1 MTSSTNFKP
10 VIKWTGSKRTISD
23 KIVSTFPKKYDMYYE
38 PFLGSGSILYQLN
51 PSEAT
56 CGDICEPLIG
66 IWKLIRDDPDELITY
81 YRKEWKR
88 LQDEGPDVYYEIRD
102 KFNDT
107 KDPKHLFFLSRTCVN
122 GLIRFNSDGEFN
134 NSFHLSRPGINPK
147 RMGPIISDWSRDIQD
162 VEFVSGDYNETT
174 SDVSQ
179 DDFIY
184 LDPPYFNTTSRYY
197 GSIDYE
203 IFLDFLK
210 DLNDRD
216 VKYALSYDGHSGD
229 TDYTVDLPE
238 WAYEE
243 HLLLSS
249 GNSSFKNV
257 MDQEVAEV
265 KESLY
270 LNYERPKQSE
280 EQSRLHSF

>member
-1 MTSSTNFKP
+1 
-10 VIKWTGSKRTISD
+10 
-23 KIVSTFPKKYDMYYE
+23 MYYE
-38 PFLGSGSILYQLN
+38 PFLGSGSILYQLS
-51 PSEAT
+51 PSEAI

-66 IWKLIRDDPDELITY
+66 IWKLIRDDPEELITY
-81 YRKEWKR
+81 YRREWKR
-88 LQDEGPDVYYEIRD
+88 LQDEGPDVYYEIRE
-102 KFNDT
+102 KFNET
-107 KDPKHLFFLSRTCVN
+107 KNPKHLFFLSRTCVN

-147 RMGPIISDWSRDIQD
+147 RMGPIITEWSRDIQD
-162 VEFVSGDYNETT
+162 VEFVSGEYNVTT

-179 DDFIY
+179 GDFVY

-197 GSIDYE
+197 GSIDYDR
-203 IFLDFLK
+203 FLDFLK

-243 HLLLSS
+243 HLMLSS

-270 LNYERPKQSE
+270 LNYERPEQTE
-280 EQSRLHSF
+280 EQSRLQSF

>member
-23 KIVSTFPKKYDMYYE
+23 DIVSTFPQDFNKYYE

-51 PSEAT
+51 PQKAI
-56 CGDICEPLIG
+56 CGDVCEPLIG
-66 IWKLIRDDPDELITY
+66 IWEMIRDEPDRLSKY
-81 YRKEWKR
+81 YRQEWNR
-88 LQDEGPDVYYEIRD
+88 LQEEGQEVYYEVRD
-102 KFNDT
+102 KFNET
-107 KDPKHLFFLSRTCVN
+107 KKPEYLFFLSRTCVN

-147 RMGPIISDWSRDIQD
+147 RMGPIITEWSRRIQD
-162 VEFVSGDYNETT
+162 VEFYSGDYEETT
-174 SDVSQ
+174 ADISQ
-179 DDFIY
+179 QDFVY

-197 GSIDYE
+197 GSIDYDR
-203 IFLDFLK
+203 FMDFLR
-210 DLNDRD
+210 DLNNQGI
-216 VKYALSYDGHSGD
+216 KYALSYDGTSGD
-229 TDYTVDLPE
+229 TDYTVDIPD

-243 HLLLSS
+243 HLMLTS

-257 MDQEVAEV
+257 MDQEVEEV

-270 LNYERPKQSE
+270 LNYVRPKQSE
-280 EQSRLHSF
+280 EQSKLHSF

>member
-23 KIVSTFPKKYDMYYE
+23 KIVSTFPEEFDMYYE
-38 PFLGSGSILYQLN
+38 PFLGSGSILYQLS
-51 PSEAT
+51 PSEAI

-66 IWKLIRDDPDELITY
+66 IWKLIRDDPEELITY
-81 YRKEWKR
+81 YRREWKR
-88 LQDEGPDVYYEIRD
+88 LQDEGPDVYYEIRE
-102 KFNDT
+102 KFNET
-107 KDPKHLFFLSRTCVN
+107 KNPKHLFFLSRTCVN

-147 RMGPIISDWSRDIQD
+147 RMGPIITEWSRDIQN
-162 VEFVSGDYNETT
+162 VEFVSGEYNVTT

-179 DDFIY
+179 GDFVY
-184 LDPPYFNTTSRYY
+184 LDPPYFNTISRYY
-197 GSIDYE
+197 GSIDYDR
-203 IFLDFLK
+203 FLDFLK

-243 HLLLSS
+243 HLMLSS

-270 LNYERPKQSE
+270 LNYERPKQTE
-280 EQSRLHSF
+280 EQSRLQSF

>member
-23 KIVSTFPKKYDMYYE
+23 EIVSTFPEEYDMYYE
-38 PFLGSGSILYQLN
+38 PFLGSGSILYQLS
-51 PSEAT
+51 PSEAI

-66 IWKLIRDDPDELITY
+66 IWKLIRDDPEELITY
-81 YRKEWKR
+81 YQREWKR
-88 LQDEGPDVYYEIRD
+88 LQDEGPDVYYEIRE
-102 KFNDT
+102 KFNET
-107 KDPKHLFFLSRTCVN
+107 KNPKHLFFLSRTCVN

-147 RMGPIISDWSRDIQD
+147 RMGPIITEWSRDIQD
-162 VEFVSGDYNETT
+162 VEFVSGEYNVTT

-179 DDFIY
+179 GDFVY

-197 GSIDYE
+197 GSIDYDR
-203 IFLDFLK
+203 FLDFLK

-243 HLLLSS
+243 HLMLSS

-270 LNYERPKQSE
+270 LNYERPEQTE
-280 EQSRLHSF
+280 EQSRLQSF

>member
-23 KIVSTFPKKYDMYYE
+23 EIVSTFPEEYDMYYE
-38 PFLGSGSILYQLN
+38 PFLGSGSILYQLS
-51 PSEAT
+51 PSEAI

-66 IWKLIRDDPDELITY
+66 IWKLIRDDPEELITY
-81 YRKEWKR
+81 YRREWKR
-88 LQDEGPDVYYEIRD
+88 LQDEGPDVYYEIRE
-102 KFNDT
+102 KFNET
-107 KDPKHLFFLSRTCVN
+107 KNPKHLFFLSRTCVN

-147 RMGPIISDWSRDIQD
+147 RMGPIITEWSRDIQD
-162 VEFVSGDYNETT
+162 VEFVSGEYNVTT

-179 DDFIY
+179 GDFVY

-197 GSIDYE
+197 GSIDYDR
-203 IFLDFLK
+203 FLDFLK

-243 HLLLSS
+243 HLMLSS

-270 LNYERPKQSE
+270 LNYERPEQTE
-280 EQSRLHSF
+280 EQSRLQSF

>member
-23 KIVSTFPKKYDMYYE
+23 KIVSTFPEEYDMYYE
-38 PFLGSGSILYQLN
+38 PFLGSGSILYQLS
-51 PSEAT
+51 PSEAI

-66 IWKLIRDDPDELITY
+66 IWKLIRDDPEELITY
-81 YRKEWKR
+81 YRREWKR
-88 LQDEGPDVYYEIRD
+88 LQDEGPDVYYEIRE
-102 KFNDT
+102 KFNET
-107 KDPKHLFFLSRTCVN
+107 KNPKHLFFLSRTCVN

-147 RMGPIISDWSRDIQD
+147 RMGPIITEWSRDIQD
-162 VEFVSGDYNETT
+162 VEFVSGEYNVTT

-179 DDFIY
+179 GDFVY

-197 GSIDYE
+197 GSIDYDR
-203 IFLDFLK
+203 FLDFLK

-243 HLLLSS
+243 HLMLSS

-270 LNYERPKQSE
+270 LNYERPEQTE
-280 EQSRLHSF
+280 EQSRLQSF